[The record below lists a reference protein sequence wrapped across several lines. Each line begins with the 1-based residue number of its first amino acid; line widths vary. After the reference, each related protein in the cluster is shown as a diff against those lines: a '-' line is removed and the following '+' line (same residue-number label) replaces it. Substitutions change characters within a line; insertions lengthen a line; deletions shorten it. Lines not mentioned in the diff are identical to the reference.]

1 MRRLILAAAFAAMP
15 MLAQDV
21 ATARL
26 AIFSPDQVIQT
37 SARGKRLFTEVEA
50 KGKELQERLKARA
63 DELQSKEQQLK
74 STSLSEEGRAK
85 LQRELQDGELQ
96 IRRMQEDSQKE
107 FNKTQEKVMGAFQA
121 EVGPIVKQLSEEWKL
136 QLLFQYGRE
145 SAGFLLP
152 IDEKWAT
159 AFTTEVIKRY
169 DAKFPEG
176 AAKPAAKPAAP
187 AAKPAPAPA
196 KKN

>member
-1 MRRLILAAAFAAMP
+1 MRRLMFAAAVAAIP
-15 MLAQDV
+15 VLAQD
-21 ATARL
+21 TASPRF
-26 AIFSPDQVIQT
+26 AIFYPDQVIQNA
-37 SARGKRLFTEVEA
+37 ARGKRIFAEVEA
-50 KGKELQERLKARA
+50 KGKELQDRLKGRI

-96 IRRMQEDSQKE
+96 VRRMQEDSQKE
-107 FNKTQEKVMGAFQA
+107 FNKVQEKVMKSFQD
-121 EVGPIVKQLSEEWKL
+121 EVGPIVKQVSEEWKL
-136 QLLFQYGRE
+136 QLLIQYGRE
-145 SAGFLLP
+145 TAGFILP

-159 AFTTEVIKRY
+159 AFTAEVIKRY

-176 AAKPAAKPAAP
+176 AAARPAAKPAA
-187 AAKPAPAPA
+187 AAAPA